1 MEKILY
7 SSLQAAFYFPSDLV
21 AHLERFVR
29 ARLKRRQTDRFRRE
43 WLLLF
48 KKETK
53 ADEETP

>member
-1 MEKILY
+1 METILY

-21 AHLERFVR
+21 AQLGRFVR

-43 WLLLF
+43 WMF
-48 KKETK
+48 FVKKETK